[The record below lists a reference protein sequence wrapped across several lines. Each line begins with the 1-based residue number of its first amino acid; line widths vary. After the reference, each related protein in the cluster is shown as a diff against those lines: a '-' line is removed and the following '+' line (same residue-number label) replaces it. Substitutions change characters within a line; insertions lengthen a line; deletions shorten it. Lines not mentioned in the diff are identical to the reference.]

1 MLSNIAILKRKQKR
15 RRGSGKR
22 TMQRKEG
29 RESGTKKEDKLTEK
43 EGEKKI

>member
-1 MLSNIAILKRKQKR
+1 MLSNIAIIKRKQKR

-29 RESGTKKEDKLTEK
+29 TESGTKKEDKLAEK